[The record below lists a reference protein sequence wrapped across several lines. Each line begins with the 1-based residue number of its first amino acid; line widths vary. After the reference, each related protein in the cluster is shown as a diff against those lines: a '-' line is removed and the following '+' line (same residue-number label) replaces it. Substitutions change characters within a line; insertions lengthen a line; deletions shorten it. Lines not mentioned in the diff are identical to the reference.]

1 MRLRFTPLVLAVVA
15 VIAAAAPAPAAYAE
29 APTGGFD
36 DSLCRPSRVHSDPIV
51 FLHGIGANKDLG
63 FGLADMAT
71 WTSEQGYCAFG
82 ITYGAHPAFPTVGG
96 LRPVAESAA
105 EIKDFI
111 LRILDRT
118 GAEKVDIVGHSEG
131 GFQALYVPKTQGIA
145 DKIDTVIAIAPPTHS
160 HKTTYGAMLEQAF
173 QLGARDV
180 VQQALTVVGAPAAYD
195 MMPGGGGST
204 ELHNGPV
211 TQPGVRYV
219 IITSLH
225 DQLIAPPQEVSFL
238 QEPGVTNRLVQ
249 EVCPEDTAGHAG
261 EALDPN
267 IWRMVA
273 NELDPA
279 HAETFECVPALPF

>member
-1 MRLRFTPLVLAVVA
+1 MRSRLTPLMLAAVAAITATVLA
-15 VIAAAAPAPAAYAE
+15 PPAYAE
-29 APTGGFD
+29 SAVGGLND
-36 DSLCRPSRVHSDPIV
+36 PSCRPAEVHPDPVV

-71 WTSEQGYCAFG
+71 WTSEQGYCAFS

-105 EIKDFI
+105 QIKDFI
-111 LRILDRT
+111 LQILDRT

-131 GFQALYVPKTQGIA
+131 GFQALYVPKVQGIA

-180 VQQALTVVGAPAAYD
+180 VQQALTVAGAPAAYD
-195 MMPGGGGST
+195 MMPGGGGIT
-204 ELHNGPV
+204 ELHDGPV

-225 DQLIAPPQEVSFL
+225 DQLIAPPEEVSFL
-238 QEPGVTNRLVQ
+238 QEPGVTNRFVQ
-249 EVCPEDTAGHAG
+249 DVCPEDTAGHAG
-261 EALDPN
+261 EALDLN

-273 NELDPA
+273 HELDPA
-279 HAETFECVPALPF
+279 HTETFECVPALPF